1 MTTGPQS
8 RSQLSRS
15 LGLWDAIAIGV
26 ASMVGAGVFV
36 VWSPAAAAA
45 GDLLLVALVIAAV
58 VAWANATSSAQLAAQ
73 YPAAGGTYVYG
84 RERLGEWPGYLAGWS
99 FVIGKTA
106 SVAAMALAFAAYLA
120 PDGWHK
126 PVAIAAVWALVGVN
140 LLGVTRTAQVAKV
153 LATLAIVGIATA
165 LGTGWF
171 GGSGDASF
179 GFAEIDGSAYGVLQ
193 AAGLLFFAFAGYA
206 RIATMGEE
214 VRNPERTIGRAI
226 ITALLIVLVLY
237 AVVAVTLLTLVDI
250 EVLALSPAPLTRL
263 VTGHPVASAVLVGG
277 AVAAIAG
284 ALLGLLSGIGRTF
297 LAMSREGD
305 LPRFFDHTH
314 PRTKVPHRIELLLGV
329 VLTGLLLVADLRGA
343 IGFSSFGVLLYYFV
357 ANVSAF
363 TQDPE
368 QRRYHKAW
376 QVLGAVLCLVLV
388 ATLPWQSVLGGVV
401 VLAVGVLWRLLRPR
415 RLR

>member
-1 MTTGPQS
+1 MSTRPHA
-8 RSQLSRS
+8 RSELSRS

-45 GDLLLVALVIAAV
+45 GDLLLVSLVIASV

-106 SVAAMALAFAAYLA
+106 SVAAMALAFAAYLV
-120 PDGWHK
+120 PQGWEK
-126 PVAIAAVWALVGVN
+126 PVAVGAVWALIVVN
-140 LLGVTRTAQVAKV
+140 LLGVSRTAQVAKV
-153 LATLAIVGIATA
+153 LASLALIGIFTA
-165 LGTGWF
+165 LGVSWF
-171 GGSGDASF
+171 GGRGTATF
-179 GFAEIDGSAYGVLQ
+179 GWADIDGSLYGVLQ

-214 VRNPERTIGRAI
+214 VRDPRRTIGRAI
-226 ITALLIVLVLY
+226 ITALIIVLLLY
-237 AVVAVTLLTLVDI
+237 AVVAVSLLTWVGPEALAASSAPLTLLTT
-250 EVLALSPAPLTRL
+250 AY
-263 VTGHPVASAVLVGG
+263 PVASGILTGG

-284 ALLGLLSGIGRTF
+284 ALLGLLAGIGRTF

-305 LPRFFDHTH
+305 LPRYFDHTH

-329 VLTGLLLVADLRGA
+329 AVTAVVLVADLRGA

-357 ANVSAF
+357 ANVSAY
-363 TQDPE
+363 TQDAE
-368 QRRYHKAW
+368 HRRYRRRW
-376 QVLGAVLCLVLV
+376 QIVGALLCLVLV
-388 ATLPWQSVLGGVV
+388 ATLPQPSVLGGLV
-401 VLAVGVLWRLLRPR
+401 VLVVGVLWRLLRPR
-415 RLR
+415 ALR

>member
-1 MTTGPQS
+1 MNK
-8 RSQLSRS
+8 RSELSRS
-15 LGLWDAIAIGV
+15 LTLTDAVAIGV

-36 VWSPAAAAA
+36 VWQPAALAA
-45 GDLLLVALVIAAV
+45 GNLLLVALVIAAL

-84 RERLGEWPGYLAGWS
+84 RERLGPWPGYLAGWS

-120 PDGWHK
+120 PADWQK
-126 PVAIAAVWALVGVN
+126 PVAIAAVWALVGIN

-153 LATLAIVGIATA
+153 LASLALIGIVTA
-165 LGTGWF
+165 LCVGWF
-171 GGSGDASF
+171 GNGATGSF
-179 GFAEIDGSAYGVLQ
+179 GWAAFTGGPYGVLQ

-214 VRNPERTIGRAI
+214 VTNPERTIGRAI
-226 ITALLIVLVLY
+226 ITALVIVLVLY
-237 AVVAVTLLTLVDI
+237 AVVGISLLVLVGP
-250 EVLALSPAPLTRL
+250 ELLAQSTAPLTLL
-263 VTGHPVASAVLVGG
+263 VDGAPIPKAVLTGG
-277 AVAAIAG
+277 AIAAIAG

-314 PRTKVPHRIELLLGV
+314 PTTKVPHRIELLLGV
-329 VLTGLLLVADLRGA
+329 ILTVVLMLVDLRGA

-357 ANVSAF
+357 ANLSAY
-363 TQDPE
+363 TQDE
-368 QRRYHKAW
+368 AHRRYPKAW
-376 QVLGAVLCLVLV
+376 QVFGALLCLVLV
-388 ATLPWQSVLGGVV
+388 ATLPWQSVLAGLA
-401 VLAVGVLWRLLRPR
+401 VLALGVLWRIVRPR
-415 RLR
+415 TLR

>member
-1 MTTGPQS
+1 MSTRPHA
-8 RSQLSRS
+8 RSELRRS

-45 GDLLLVALVIAAV
+45 GDLLLVSLVIASV

-120 PDGWHK
+120 PQGWEK
-126 PVAIAAVWALVGVN
+126 PVAVGAVWALVVVN
-140 LLGVTRTAQVAKV
+140 LLGVSRTAQVAKV
-153 LATLAIVGIATA
+153 LASLALIGIFTA
-165 LGTGWF
+165 LGVAWF
-171 GGSGDASF
+171 GGRGTATF
-179 GFAEIDGSAYGVLQ
+179 GWADIDGSPYGVLQ

-214 VRNPERTIGRAI
+214 VRDPRRTIGRAI
-226 ITALLIVLVLY
+226 ITALIIVLLLY
-237 AVVAVTLLTLVDI
+237 AVVAVSLLIWVGP
-250 EVLALSPAPLTRL
+250 EALAASSAPLSLLATAY
-263 VTGHPVASAVLVGG
+263 PVASGILTGG
-277 AVAAIAG
+277 AAAAIAG

-329 VLTGLLLVADLRGA
+329 VVSVVVIVADLRGA

-357 ANVSAF
+357 ANVSAY
-363 TQDPE
+363 TQDSE
-368 QRRYHKAW
+368 HRRYRRAW
-376 QVLGAVLCLVLV
+376 QVVGALLCLVLV
-388 ATLPWQSVLGGVV
+388 ATLPWPSVLGGVV
-401 VLAVGVLWRLLRPR
+401 VLAVGVMWRLLRPR
-415 RLR
+415 ALR

>member
-1 MTTGPQS
+1 MSTRPHA
-8 RSQLSRS
+8 RSELNRS

-45 GDLLLVALVIAAV
+45 GDLLLVSLVIASV

-120 PDGWHK
+120 PQGWEK
-126 PVAIAAVWALVGVN
+126 PVAVGAVWALVVVN
-140 LLGVTRTAQVAKV
+140 LLGVSRTAQVAKV
-153 LATLAIVGIATA
+153 LASLALIGIFTA
-165 LGTGWF
+165 LGVSWF
-171 GGSGDASF
+171 GGRGTATF
-179 GFAEIDGSAYGVLQ
+179 GWADIDGSPYGVLQ

-214 VRNPERTIGRAI
+214 VRDPRRTIGRAI
-226 ITALLIVLVLY
+226 ITALIIVLLLY
-237 AVVAVTLLTLVDI
+237 AVVAVSLLTWVGPEALAASSAPLTLLTT
-250 EVLALSPAPLTRL
+250 A
-263 VTGHPVASAVLVGG
+263 HPVASAILTGG

-284 ALLGLLSGIGRTF
+284 ALLGLLSGIGRTI

-305 LPRFFDHTH
+305 LPRYFDHTH
-314 PRTKVPHRIELLLGV
+314 PRTKVPDRIELLLGV
-329 VLTGLLLVADLRGA
+329 VVTVVVLVADLRGA

-357 ANVSAF
+357 ANVSAY
-363 TQDPE
+363 TQDAE
-368 QRRYHKAW
+368 HRRYRRAW
-376 QVLGAVLCLVLV
+376 QAVGALLCLVLV
-388 ATLPWQSVLGGVV
+388 ATLPWPSVLGGLV
-401 VLAVGVLWRLLRPR
+401 VLAVGAMWRLLRPR
-415 RLR
+415 ALR